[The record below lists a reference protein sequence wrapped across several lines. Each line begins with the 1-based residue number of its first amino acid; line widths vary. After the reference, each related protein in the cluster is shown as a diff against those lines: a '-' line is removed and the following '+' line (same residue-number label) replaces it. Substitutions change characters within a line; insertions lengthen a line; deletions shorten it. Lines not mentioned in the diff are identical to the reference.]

1 MREFAGKPRESRMS
15 GLVPSYPDPNRRI
28 FGSCDLGG
36 VSEEPPLV
44 ISGTRAC
51 KRREALESGTLHSGN
66 EFRNCE
72 TPCNMGASANGYS
85 SSLLF
90 RFVAMR
96 TDAASDE
103 SVEDL
108 RSGRMRSGRSGLHPH
123 RQ

>member
-1 MREFAGKPRESRMS
+1 MS
-15 GLVPSYPDPNRRI
+15 GLGTSYPDPNKRI

-51 KRREALESGTLHSGN
+51 KRREALECGTLHSGN
-66 EFRNCE
+66 ELRNFE
-72 TPCNMGASANGYS
+72 MVYGRGARANEFS

-96 TDAASDE
+96 TDAAFDE

-108 RSGRMRSGRSGLHPH
+108 RSGRMRSGGSCLHPH